1 MDIVRKLAS
10 IQKII
15 TLEPIPGAD
24 KIERAQVLGWQCV
37 VKKGEFQ
44 VGDFCIY
51 FELDSLIP
59 KSIWSGFL
67 FKEGSTA
74 EKYRL
79 KTVKMKGQISQGLAM
94 PTSILLPLREKACGD
109 PKLFLGDALCISEEG
124 YDVTELIGVEKY
136 EPYIP
141 AQLQGLVKGSFPC
154 FIPKTDEPRLQA
166 FPRVLQMMMNRKIYV
181 TEKIDGTS
189 FTCFIHND
197 EFGVCSRNMELK
209 ESEGN
214 LYWKIARQLDLENK
228 LRHFRQST
236 MGHEIAIQGEVYGQG
251 IQGNKYHL
259 EDVRLAVFNVYDIS
273 EGKYLNFTQFKAC
286 CDALDLTTVP
296 ILNEWSEIK
305 NDDVDSWI
313 QKAFGE
319 SVLYPQTP
327 REGIVVRGLD
337 EETIDRYGRFSFKV
351 INNEF
356 LLKYGE

>member
-1 MDIVRKLAS
+1 MNLEVAAIYLPDADEVQVDFS
-10 IQKII
+10 S
-15 TLEPIPGAD
+15 TLDDLTTVTIAD
-24 KIERAQVLGWQCV
+24 TL
-37 VKKGEFQ
+37 
-44 VGDFCIY
+44 
-51 FELDSLIP
+51 
-59 KSIWSGFL
+59 
-67 FKEGSTA
+67 
-74 EKYRL
+74 
-79 KTVKMKGQISQGLAM
+79 TV
-94 PTSILLPLREKACGD
+94 E
-109 PKLFLGDALCISEEG
+109 
-124 YDVTELIGVEKY
+124 
-136 EPYIP
+136 
-141 AQLQGLVKGSFPC
+141 
-154 FIPKTDEPRLQA
+154 LQA
-166 FPRVLQMMMNRKIYV
+166 ASTNLAGTQTFSQIAVIAANPTYIQPQNHYALKFRHPRRRKDLFVNITAGYGVNTYTKQVPVGEGISPQTSMDLPDNVLSTYDPFKQQSGGPFLPPNKNQVVLNPRVLQLMMNRKIYV

-189 FTCFIHND
+189 FTCFLYKD

-214 LYWKIARQLDLENK
+214 LYWKIARGLDLENK

-286 CDALDLTTVP
+286 CDALELTTVP

-305 NDDVDSWI
+305 NDDVESWI

-356 LLKYGE
+356 LLRYGE

>member
-10 IQKII
+10 IQKVVD
-15 TLEPIPGAD
+15 LQPIPGAD
-24 KIERAQVLGWQCV
+24 RIERATVLGWQCV
-37 VKKGEFQ
+37 VKKGEFK
-44 VGDFCIY
+44 VGDLGIY
-51 FELDSLIP
+51 FEIDSLIP
-59 KSIWSGFL
+59 KAIWSGFL
-67 FKEGSTA
+67 FKEGSSA

-79 KTVKMKGQISQGLAM
+79 KTCKMKGQISQGLMM
-94 PTSILLPLREKACGD
+94 PLSTLGENATSG
-109 PKLFLGDALCISEEG
+109 GWSEVYPEG
-124 YDVTELIGVEKY
+124 SDVTELIGVEKY

-141 AQLQGLVKGSFPC
+141 AQLQGLIKGTFPC

-166 FPRVLQMMMNRKIYV
+166 FPRVLQLMMNRKIYV

-189 FTCFIHND
+189 FTCFLYKD

-214 LYWKIARQLDLENK
+214 LYWKIARVLDLENK

-286 CDALDLTTVP
+286 CDALELTTVP

-305 NDDVDSWI
+305 NDDVESWI

-356 LLKYGE
+356 LLRYGE

>member
-10 IQKII
+10 IQKVVD
-15 TLEPIPGAD
+15 LQPIPGAD
-24 KIERAQVLGWQCV
+24 RIERATVLGWQCV
-37 VKKGEFQ
+37 VKKGEFK
-44 VGDFCIY
+44 VGDLGIY
-51 FELDSLIP
+51 FEIDSLIP
-59 KSIWSGFL
+59 KAIWSGFL
-67 FKEGSTA
+67 FKEGSSA

-79 KTVKMKGQISQGLAM
+79 KTCKMKGQISQGLMM
-94 PTSILLPLREKACGD
+94 PLSTLGENATSG
-109 PKLFLGDALCISEEG
+109 GWSEVYPEG
-124 YDVTELIGVEKY
+124 SDVTELIGVEKY

-141 AQLQGLVKGSFPC
+141 AQLQGLIKGTFPC

-166 FPRVLQMMMNRKIYV
+166 FPRVLQLMMNRKIYV

-189 FTCFIHND
+189 FTCFLYKD

-214 LYWKIARQLDLENK
+214 LYWKIARGLDLENK

-286 CDALDLTTVP
+286 CDALELTTVP

-305 NDDVDSWI
+305 NDDVESWI

-356 LLKYGE
+356 LLRYGE